1 MIHQSPI
8 QLADLRRAGLL
19 AAEHQ
24 ILAERAL
31 MESWP
36 SALLAPIPAGARWQ
50 GDEDPAPQFYPL
62 GRWGNLIAD
71 LRQDSDALLGY
82 MAASDADL
90 WEQWDTHAA
99 DSQCLPNWHRKTGP
113 EVWLVTREHDL
124 RRQTSLGAVAQLIK
138 TWRLMLNACDGSAPA
153 ELLVSVRDLITEL
166 LLFAR
171 APQEPISTSA
181 LSDCTGVASLG
192 DCAAPRGAAPFKPG
206 SGVATMAPEPGPFST
221 ACRQDSTMK
230 PERIQLGMKDLSH
243 WRQEGD
249 SATFVCSLQ
258 FDDQQ
263 AAQDFLKTMLKMARN
278 LSVDLD
284 VNLRG
289 LSLTLI
295 LPATREK
302 LREGHLLLA
311 RGVESL
317 AALSDQGTRS
327 EETP

>member
-1 MIHQSPI
+1 MSHQAPI

-19 AAEHQ
+19 AVEHQ

-31 MESWP
+31 MEPWP

-50 GDEDPAPQFYPL
+50 GDEDPAPQLYPL

-181 LSDCTGVASLG
+181 LSDCTGVTSLG
-192 DCAAPRGAAPFKPG
+192 DSAAPRGAIALQTRFGGCHHGPRTG
-206 SGVATMAPEPGPFST
+206 SFFN
-221 ACRQDSTMK
+221 R
-230 PERIQLGMKDLSH
+230 L
-243 WRQEGD
+243 
-249 SATFVCSLQ
+249 
-258 FDDQQ
+258 
-263 AAQDFLKTMLKMARN
+263 
-278 LSVDLD
+278 
-284 VNLRG
+284 
-289 LSLTLI
+289 
-295 LPATREK
+295 
-302 LREGHLLLA
+302 
-311 RGVESL
+311 
-317 AALSDQGTRS
+317 
-327 EETP
+327 

>member
-1 MIHQSPI
+1 M
-8 QLADLRRAGLL
+8 
-19 AAEHQ
+19 
-24 ILAERAL
+24 
-31 MESWP
+31 
-36 SALLAPIPAGARWQ
+36 
-50 GDEDPAPQFYPL
+50 
-62 GRWGNLIAD
+62 
-71 LRQDSDALLGY
+71 
-82 MAASDADL
+82 
-90 WEQWDTHAA
+90 
-99 DSQCLPNWHRKTGP
+99 
-113 EVWLVTREHDL
+113 WLVTREQDM
-124 RRQTSLGAVAQLIK
+124 RRQTSLGAAAQMIK
-138 TWRLMLNACDGSAPA
+138 TWRLMLNSRDGSAPA
-153 ELLVSVRDLITEL
+153 ELLASVQNLIQEL

-171 APQEPISTSA
+171 APVYSNSA
-181 LSDCTGVASLG
+181 YAPDSSRGVESLG
-192 DCAAPRGAAPFKPG
+192 DNAVPRGTSSSIPG
-206 SGVATMAPEPGPFST
+206 SGATSLVPEPGLFSI
-221 ACRQDSTMK
+221 ASRQDSNVK

-263 AAQDFLKTMLKMARN
+263 AAQNFLKTMLKMARN
-278 LSVDLD
+278 LSVELD